1 MILIILYTK
10 SKYTQKKE
18 KPSYK
23 DLNVKHKSRYH
34 TVNNI
39 LNATVVLSKKVII
52 IEFRQLMSFETTVR
66 LSCL

>member
-10 SKYTQKKE
+10 SKSYKKKE

-34 TVNNI
+34 TVYNI
-39 LNATVVLSKKVII
+39 FNATVVLSKKVIN
-52 IEFRQLMSFETTVR
+52 IEFRQLMRLETTVR